1 MNNKYKIYCI
11 TNRINN
17 KKYIGVTKND
27 LKERVSKGYYNNYE
41 FNKDIHQFGWNNFE
55 KKIIDMAKNKCE
67 ADKKEKYYIKI
78 YDTINNGYNIQTG
91 GFKDYEMPLLKG
103 KHNSKETEFKNGNI
117 SIRRKKVICIENNE
131 IYDSVSEAQKLTNS
145 FHIGDVCNG
154 KRKKSN
160 NLTWRWYCE
169 S

>member
-1 MNNKYKIYCI
+1 
-11 TNRINN
+11 
-17 KKYIGVTKND
+17 
-27 LKERVSKGYYNNYE
+27 
-41 FNKDIHQFGWNNFE
+41 
-55 KKIIDMAKNKCE
+55 MAKNKCE